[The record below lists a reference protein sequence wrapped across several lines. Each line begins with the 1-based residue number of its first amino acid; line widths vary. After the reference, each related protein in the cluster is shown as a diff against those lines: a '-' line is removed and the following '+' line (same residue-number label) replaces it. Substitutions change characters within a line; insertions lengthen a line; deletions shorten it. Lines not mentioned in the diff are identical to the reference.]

1 MKIGITGINGR
12 MGTQIAQL
20 VHKNDITEIAFGLVD
35 KKLGLDG
42 QTIGEITGIKDLNL
56 KASSDID
63 GLFQKSDAVIDF
75 SAPELSIL
83 CAKKA
88 AKYGKIFICGTT
100 GFTEKQ
106 KQHLHEAAAK
116 TQIIYSTNMSIG
128 INLLTNLT
136 EKVAKILHE
145 DYDAEIIEMHHRY
158 KKDAP
163 SGTAL
168 SLGEAVATGRGL
180 NFGEVARKTR
190 DGITGERTKSEI
202 GFATLR
208 GGDVIGDHSVIF
220 AGDGERVELTH
231 KASNRIIY
239 AKGAIRAAIWASGQK
254 NGLYSMR
261 DVLKGF

>member
-20 VHKNDITEIAFGLVD
+20 VYQNDITEIAFGLVD

-42 QTIGEITGIKDLNL
+42 QNIGEIIGIKNINL
-56 KASSDID
+56 EANSDID
-63 GLFQKSDAVIDF
+63 KLFKNSDAVIDF

-83 CAKKA
+83 CAQKA
-88 AKYGKIFICGTT
+88 AQYNKIFICGTT

-106 KQHLHEAAAK
+106 KQNLHEASIK
-116 TQIIYSTNMSIG
+116 TKIVYSTNMSIG
-128 INLLTNLT
+128 VNLLMNLT
-136 EKVAKILHE
+136 EKVSKILHE

-168 SLGEAVATGRGL
+168 SLGEAVAQGRGL
-180 NFGEVARKTR
+180 DFGEVAKRTR
-190 DGITGERTKSEI
+190 DGITGERTKNEI
-202 GFATLR
+202 GFASLR

-220 AGDGERVELTH
+220 ASDGERVELTH

>member
-12 MGTQIAQL
+12 MGTQIAKL
-20 VHKNDITEIAFGLVD
+20 IYENDITEIAFGLVD

-42 QTIGEITGIKDLNL
+42 QDIGEIIGIKSLNL
-56 KASSDID
+56 FASNDID
-63 GLFQKSDAVIDF
+63 ALFKNSDAVIDF
-75 SAPELSIL
+75 SSPELSIL

-88 AKYGKIFICGTT
+88 AHYKKIFVCGTT
-100 GFTEKQ
+100 GFTEEQ
-106 KQHLHEAAAK
+106 KQFLYDAAAQTK
-116 TQIIYSTNMSIG
+116 IVYSTNMSIG
-128 INLLTNLT
+128 INLLMNLT

-168 SLGEAVATGRGL
+168 SLGQAVANGRGL
-180 NFGEVARKTR
+180 DFGKVAKRTR
-190 DGITGERTKSEI
+190 DGIVGARTKNEI
-202 GFATLR
+202 GFASLR

-220 AGDGERVELTH
+220 ASDGERIELTH
-231 KASNRIIY
+231 KASNRVIY
-239 AKGAIRAAIWASGQK
+239 AKGAIRAAIWASGQE

>member
-12 MGTQIAQL
+12 MGVQIAQL
-20 VHKNDITEIAFGLVD
+20 VYENDITEIAFGLVD

-42 QTIGEITGIKDLNL
+42 KNIGEITSIKNLNL
-56 KASSDID
+56 DASSDID
-63 GLFQKSDAVIDF
+63 ALFENSDAVIDF
-75 SAPELSIL
+75 SSPELSIL

-88 AKYGKIFICGTT
+88 SQHNKILVCGTT
-100 GFTEKQ
+100 GFTEQQ
-106 KQHLHEAAAK
+106 KQNLHIAAANTK
-116 TQIIYSTNMSIG
+116 IVYSTNMSIG
-128 INLLTNLT
+128 VNLLMNLT

-168 SLGEAVATGRGL
+168 SLGEAVANGRGL
-180 NFGEVARKTR
+180 NFGEVAKRTR
-190 DGITGERTKSEI
+190 DGITSERTKNEI
-202 GFATLR
+202 GFASLR

-220 AGDGERVELTH
+220 ASDGERVELTH

-239 AKGAIRAAIWASGQK
+239 AKGAIRAAIWASGQE

-261 DVLKGF
+261 DVLRGF